1 MKALLL
7 AAGKGE
13 RLGAVTKM
21 IPKPMVKISGKP
33 VLEHNILML
42 KNSGVED
49 IFINL
54 HHLPEIITDYFGDGK
69 KWGVNINYRY
79 EEELL
84 GTSGAVKSFS
94 KILTDQFVVVY
105 ADNLF
110 DETLSL
116 NPMLATHNENKSD
129 FTMGLCE
136 VDDIS
141 LSGTVE
147 VTESNKITKLV
158 EKPETKGIVKGWVN
172 AGIYIIEPALVDLIE
187 TGNSDFSNDFIP
199 FLLES
204 DYNVFSHKLEKKV
217 IPIDTPSR
225 LKQAT
230 KIEV

>member
-13 RLGAVTKM
+13 RLGDVTKI
-21 IPKPMVKISGKP
+21 IPKPMVEVFGKP

-42 KNSGVED
+42 KNSGIKD
-49 IFINL
+49 ILINL

-69 KWGVNINYRY
+69 EWGVNINYRY

-94 KILTDQFVVVY
+94 DILKDPFIVIY

-110 DETLSL
+110 DNEQSL
-116 NPMLATHNENKSD
+116 EPMLAVHNKNKSD

-141 LSGTVE
+141 QSGTVE
-147 VTESNKITKLV
+147 VTKSNKVTCLV
-158 EKPETKGIVKGWVN
+158 EKPKTDGIVKGWVN
-172 AGIYIIEPALVDLIE
+172 AGIYIIEPGLLDLIKI
-187 TGNSDFSNDFIP
+187 GNSDFSDDFIP
-199 FLLES
+199 FLIES
-204 DYNVFSHKLEKKV
+204 DYNVYSHKLEKKV
-217 IPIDTPSR
+217 LPIDTPSR
-225 LKQAT
+225 LEEAT